1 MQRGIVRQQLPRPL
15 VYLLVLLLIVGVA
28 SAAPVTTAQV
38 RPAAATYTNP
48 LTVQIPT
55 DGLVESCADPSVIR
69 GQQDGDN
76 YWYMYC
82 TTDPLND
89 EDKTGA
95 DFNFHLVPMFR
106 SLDLVS
112 WTYMGDAFTRDAS
125 GSIPNLSWAA
135 PFAGVWAPEID
146 FFDGKYYL
154 YYGIT
159 DVTDA
164 TSGEPNCGGDNAIG
178 VATSSSP
185 LGPWTDLGRPVVEPR
200 RAGPGCNFFWTFD
213 PEVIEAPP
221 VDEYSDPQK
230 YIYYGSYYGGIFVRE
245 LSADGFTA
253 PADTAKQVTIA
264 NRYEGAE
271 VVLHDGYYYLFVS
284 ASNCCN
290 GPQTGYS
297 VFAGRSVDPTGPFVD
312 REGVSL
318 HPEADATPNGRV
330 GGTPVLSLNGNRWVG
345 PGHNTVFTDFD
356 GQDWT
361 IYHAIDQ
368 NDPYFAGT
376 DSFTKRPVLLDAL
389 DWIDGWPTVRGGQ
402 WISDTP
408 QQGPAAQPGDT
419 TNYRQPPAPND
430 ELGRQLTDYS
440 DEFNSLMLS
449 PQWSWVREPAAGTFG
464 LEDNTFRFDTQAADL
479 YQTNNSASILSQ
491 AAPNSNYVVETR
503 MKLDLPAAGC
513 CFNYTQA
520 GLLIYADDDRYVR
533 LVHVSIWET
542 RQTEFAREYVHPTK
556 GPFYGSTLVGPP
568 DEWTY
573 LRIVRRAQS
582 GGELYTAYTSRDGT
596 NWVRGGTWNHDLG
609 QNARIGLVSMGSPN
623 NGDFTANFDYVRVY
637 QLIGSRIWM
646 PMLSQPQ

>member
-1 MQRGIVRQQLPRPL
+1 MQRGIVRQRLLRPL
-15 VYLLVLLLIVGVA
+15 VHLLVLLLIVGLA
-28 SAAPVTTAQV
+28 SAAQVTTAQV
-38 RPAAATYTNP
+38 RTTAATYTNP
-48 LTVQIPT
+48 LPLQIPD

-69 GQQDGDN
+69 GQQTGDN

-82 TTDPLND
+82 TTDPLNS
-89 EDKTGA
+89 EDKTG
-95 DFNFHLVPMFR
+95 DNFNFRLVPMFR
-106 SLDLVS
+106 SLDLVN

-125 GSIPNLSWAA
+125 GSIPNLTWAA

-146 FFDGKYYL
+146 FFDGTYYL

-159 DVTDA
+159 DVKDA
-164 TSGEPNCGGDNAIG
+164 VSGEPNCNGDNAIG
-178 VATSSSP
+178 VATSNSP

-200 RAGPGCNFFWTFD
+200 RNGPGCNFFWTFD
-213 PEVIEAPP
+213 PEVIEVPP
-221 VDEYSDPQK
+221 ANEYGDTQK
-230 YIYYGSYYGGIFVRE
+230 YIYYGSYYGGIQVRE

-253 PADTAKQVTIA
+253 PTASAKQITIA
-264 NRYEGAE
+264 NRYEGPE
-271 VVLHDGYYYLFVS
+271 VVMHDGYYYLMVS

-297 VFAGRSVDPTGPFVD
+297 VYAGRSASPTGPFVD

-318 HPEADATPNGRV
+318 NPEADATPNGRV

-361 IYHAIDQ
+361 MYHAIDQ

-376 DSFTKRPVLLDAL
+376 DNFTKRPAMLDPL
-389 DWIDGWPTVRGGQ
+389 DWIGGWPTVRGGQ
-402 WISDTP
+402 WISDLP
-408 QQGPAAQPGDT
+408 QPGPAAQPGDT
-419 TNYRQPPAPND
+419 TNYRTPPAPKD

-440 DEFNSLMLS
+440 DEFNASTLS
-449 PQWSWVREPAAGTFG
+449 PQWSWVREPAAGTYG
-464 LEDNTFRFDTQAADL
+464 LEDNSFRFDTQAADL
-479 YQTNNSASILSQ
+479 FQGNNTAAILSQ
-491 AAPNSNYVVETR
+491 DAPNSNYVVETR
-503 MKLDLPAAGC
+503 VKLNLPAGGC

-542 RQTEFAREYVHPTK
+542 RQTEFAREYVDPVK

-573 LRIVRRAQS
+573 LRIARRAQ
-582 GGELYTAYTSRDGT
+582 GNGELYTAYTSRDGT
-596 NWVRGGTWNHDLG
+596 NWVRGGTWSHDLG
-609 QNARIGLVSMGSPN
+609 TNARIGLVSMG
-623 NGDFTANFDYVRVY
+623 GQGFTANFDYVRVY

-646 PMLSQPQ
+646 PMLSR